1 MKLHTLFGY
10 CFGKLIWNEL
20 YVYRCNTHSDFYFYL
35 FFNYI
40 SFVLLRA
47 VMKGTLFSA
56 FY

>member
-20 YVYRCNTHSDFYFYL
+20 YVYHCNTHSDFYFYL

-47 VMKGTLFSA
+47 VMKDTLFSA